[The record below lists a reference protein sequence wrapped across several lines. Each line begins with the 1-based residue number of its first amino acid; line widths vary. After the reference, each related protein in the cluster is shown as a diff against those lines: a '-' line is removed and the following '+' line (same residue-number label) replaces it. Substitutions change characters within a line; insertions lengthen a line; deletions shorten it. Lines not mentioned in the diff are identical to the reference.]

1 MKRHIPCIIL
11 IILLL
16 ASVLFNFFNNNKE
29 TIVKEVY
36 RDTIIVTQRATD
48 TIYFE
53 RFKYARDTILRK
65 DTIFIHDTLTDVYHY
80 KDSTIDIDVKAKDLE
95 WLKYSIHL
103 KDTLSLKDNYIYIK
117 EKYKPKFYYGLGVG
131 YGYGLIHNK
140 SDIFVGISVGLNF

>member
-1 MKRHIPCIIL
+1 MKQHISCII
-11 IILLL
+11 IFILLVL
-16 ASVLFNFFNNNKE
+16 SLLFNLYNKKE
-29 TIVKEVY
+29 TIVKEVH
-36 RDTIIVTQRATD
+36 RDTIIITQRATD

-117 EKYKPKFYYGLGVG
+117 QKYKPTFYYGIGVG